1 MIIIRY
7 SPIREESDG
16 NVQDGRLLQR
26 CEGPFFCIL
35 PYAILTIK
43 TLKNPAF
50 YTLLYIQ
57 VRKSDDNSF
66 LSPTFFVILQPN
78 NKNIL
83 ANMEQKNFK
92 RTTVT
97 AALPYANGGVHIGH
111 LAGVYVP
118 ADIYVRYLRLKKQDV
133 VFIGGSDEHG
143 VPVTIRAKKEG
154 ITVQEVV
161 DRYHNLIKKS
171 FEDFGISF
179 DIYSRTTSP
188 THNKFASDFF
198 RTLYD
203 KGVLEEKVEE
213 QFCDE
218 VTGEF
223 LTDRNIVGTC
233 PRCGAEG
240 AYGDQCEK
248 CGATLSPEELINPTN
263 KNNPGHGL
271 VKKPTKNWYLPLN
284 KYQDWLKKWI
294 LEGHK
299 EWRTNVYG
307 QCKSWLDMDL
317 QPRAMTRDLDW
328 GIPVPVEGAD
338 GKVLY
343 VWFDAPIGY
352 VSNTKELCD
361 AHPEKWGTWQKWWQ
375 DPETRLVHFIGKDN
389 IVFHCIIF
397 PTMLKA
403 HGNYI
408 LPDNVPANEF
418 LNLEDDKI
426 STSRN
431 WAVWLHEYL
440 VDLPGKQDV
449 LRYVLTANAPETKDN
464 NFTWKDFQERNNSE
478 LVAVYGNFVNRALQ
492 LTKKYWG
499 GVVPACGE
507 LQEVD
512 EKAIAEFKD
521 VKEKVEQYLN
531 VFKFREAQKEAMNL
545 ARIGN
550 RYITECEPWKVW
562 KTDPKR
568 VETILNISLQLVAN
582 LAIAFEPFLPFS
594 SEKLRKMINMP
605 NFEWTQLGSTD
616 LLKAGTQL
624 GEPELLFEKIEDEVI
639 ERQLQKL
646 ADTKKANEEASYQA
660 APIKP
665 EVSFDDF
672 EKLDI
677 RVGHILNCEK
687 VKKSKKLLK
696 FTIDDGSGVER
707 TICSGIAAYYEPEQ
721 LIGKDVLFVA
731 NFAPRK
737 MMGIESQGMILSA
750 VNFDGSLNVTSLLGK
765 VKPGS
770 QVG

>member
-1 MIIIRY
+1 M
-7 SPIREESDG
+7 EE
-16 NVQDGRLLQR
+16 
-26 CEGPFFCIL
+26 
-35 PYAILTIK
+35 
-43 TLKNPAF
+43 
-50 YTLLYIQ
+50 
-57 VRKSDDNSF
+57 
-66 LSPTFFVILQPN
+66 
-78 NKNIL
+78 NK
-83 ANMEQKNFK
+83 FK

-118 ADIYVRYLRLKKQDV
+118 ADIYVRYLRLKKQEV
-133 VFIGGSDEHG
+133 MFIGGSDEHG
-143 VPVTIRAKKEG
+143 VPVTIRARKEG

-179 DIYSRTTSP
+179 DIYSRTTSKI
-188 THNKFASDFF
+188 HHKFASDFF

-203 KGVLEEKVEE
+203 KHELVEKTEE

-271 VKKPTKNWYLPLN
+271 VKKATKNWYLPLN
-284 KYQDWLKKWI
+284 KWQDWLKQWI
-294 LEGHK
+294 LEDHK
-299 EWRTNVYG
+299 EWRPNVYG

-328 GIPVPVEGAD
+328 GIPVPVEGAE

-352 VSNTKELCD
+352 ISNTKELCD
-361 AHPEKWGTWQKWWQ
+361 AQPEKWGPWQKWWQ
-375 DPETRLVHFIGKDN
+375 DPTSRLIHFIGKDN
-389 IVFHCIIF
+389 IVFHCIVF

-403 HGNYI
+403 HGDYI
-408 LPDNVPANEF
+408 LPDNVPSNEF
-418 LNLEDDKI
+418 LNLENDKI

-440 VDLPGKQDV
+440 VDFPGKQDV

-464 NFTWKDFQERNNSE
+464 NFTWKDFQDRNNNE

-492 LTKKYWG
+492 LTKKYFN
-499 GVVPACGE
+499 GVVPECGE

-512 EKAIAEFKD
+512 LKTIEEFKD
-521 VKEKVEQYLN
+521 VKQKVEALLDT
-531 VFKFREAQKEAMNL
+531 FKFRDAQKEAMNL

-550 RYITECEPWKVW
+550 KYITDCEPWHVA
-562 KTDPKR
+562 KTDMER
-568 VETILNISLQLVAN
+568 VKTILYLSLQLVAN
-582 LAIAFEPFLPFS
+582 LEIAFEPFLPFS
-594 SEKLRKMINMP
+594 SARLREMLNVTDTD
-605 NFEWTQLGSTD
+605 WAQLGSTD
-616 LLKAGTQL
+616 LLKPGHQL
-624 GEPELLFEKIEDEVI
+624 GTPALLFEKIEDEAI
-639 ERQLQKL
+639 EAQLKKL
-646 ADTKKANEEASYQA
+646 EDTKKANEAANYVA
-660 APIKP
+660 APIK
-665 EVSFDDF
+665 ENVDFDTF

-677 RVGHILNCEK
+677 RVGHIKDCQK
-687 VKKSKKLLK
+687 VKKSKKLLQ
-696 FTIDDGSGVER
+696 FTIDDGSGVDR
-707 TICSGIAAYYEPEQ
+707 TILSGIAAYYEPEQ

-750 VNFDGSLNVTSLLGK
+750 VNFDGTLNVTTVAGN